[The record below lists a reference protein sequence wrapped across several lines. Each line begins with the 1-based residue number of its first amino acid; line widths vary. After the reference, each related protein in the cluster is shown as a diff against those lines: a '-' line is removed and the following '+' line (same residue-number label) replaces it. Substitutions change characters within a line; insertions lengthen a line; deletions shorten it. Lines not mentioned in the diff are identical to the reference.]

1 MWYFLNLNAVD
12 FYLQFFDDKIE
23 CAAHKQYV
31 FKHTNTYPKSATQPD
46 ELSSNNPKKI
56 YWKKNYDPIFFS
68 CHVTMSKKKNPK
80 VSYQYIFKVPYFEAR
95 LKV

>member
-31 FKHTNTYPKSATQPD
+31 FKHINTYPKSTTQPD

-56 YWKKNYDPIFFS
+56 YWKRNYDPIFFS
-68 CHVTMSKKKNPK
+68 CHDTMSKKKK
-80 VSYQYIFKVPYFEAR
+80 TEGYLLVYFQGTIF
-95 LKV
+95 

>member
-31 FKHTNTYPKSATQPD
+31 FKHINTYPKSTTQPD
-46 ELSSNNPKKI
+46 ELSSNNPKKNLLEE
-56 YWKKNYDPIFFS
+56 KLRPNFFF
-68 CHVTMSKKKNPK
+68 MP
-80 VSYQYIFKVPYFEAR
+80 
-95 LKV
+95 